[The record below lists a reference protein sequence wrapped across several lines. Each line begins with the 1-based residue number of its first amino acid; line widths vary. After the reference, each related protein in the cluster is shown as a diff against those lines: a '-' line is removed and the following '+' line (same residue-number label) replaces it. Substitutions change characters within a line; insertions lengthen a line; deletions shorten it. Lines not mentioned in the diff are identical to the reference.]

1 MVVTQA
7 PKLNF
12 IEVTNGWDGDVVS
25 TDTYYPVRLL
35 LVFNGLYS
43 YMYVQ
48 VIQSNQGLYL
58 VIYLYVLLLG
68 SWWFGVVGRRH
79 QRFANVHYKKATL
92 ISFCLDQS
100 VSIQQTTAMQNQAVI
115 YYSLA
120 VWLINSKYVR
130 LYSQALLCPCRV
142 KYHSPKQWNTPHCP
156 K

>member
-43 YMYVQ
+43 YTYRQ

-58 VIYLYVLLLG
+58 VFYLYASLLG
-68 SWWFGVVGRRH
+68 SWWFDVVGRRH
-79 QRFANVHYKKATL
+79 QRFANVHYKKAL
-92 ISFCLDQS
+92 YCRDLSHSRVNHRVNSHSFRVLWVAVVVTNPNLLLPRS
-100 VSIQQTTAMQNQAVI
+100 VCFNSTNYCNAKSSSNILLLVGM
-115 YYSLA
+115 
-120 VWLINSKYVR
+120 IN
-130 LYSQALLCPCRV
+130 
-142 KYHSPKQWNTPHCP
+142 
-156 K
+156 